1 MVSTAAAHVVAQKHM
16 DWLDAQRLCAD
27 RIEQI
32 EGARNRIEQMEGARN
47 CSSPAGWLL
56 DPTIDA
62 V

>member
-1 MVSTAAAHVVAQKHM
+1 MLATATAYVVAQKHM
-16 DWLDAQRLCAD
+16 DWLDAQRVCAD
-27 RIEQI
+27 RI
-32 EGARNRIEQMEGARN
+32 EGARN